1 MSDSEAPT
9 RIPSID
15 PKADKAERG
24 AVSTKLSSTTDAPQR
39 PKPKQFSH
47 SFWDPQIAHLRALY
61 FKITAMSIVLLVF
74 VVWACLP
81 VYWGSLWKA
90 PVLTR
95 NLRAW
100 VIDRDGQALG
110 NAVAG
115 AIMNTTTSGIN
126 QTLGWQKMDPSAFPT
141 DEDVALGVV
150 EERAWVAVVI
160 AQGATAKLAA
170 ARQNGDSSY
179 DPTSLITLYYSQARN
194 EVAAGIY
201 LPMTQTL
208 LTKTLF
214 QFNAVST
221 AQYLAGIAGNQT
233 AINLLARAPQTI
245 SGPVY
250 FALNNLRPYTAQV
263 ATAVTLVGFIYVIIL
278 SFFVTM
284 SGAGAREVIAPY
296 LTTASLIKL
305 RLIIPIILYLP
316 LSLIY
321 SMISLPFKLPF
332 GAKYS
337 YAGGFF
343 LFWVLNYAGML
354 SLGLATEF
362 ALTLLTQ
369 RFVAFFLIPFIVV
382 NVSVSVLPHEL
393 QPWFY
398 KYGYGFPVFNLGQA
412 VRTIIFNT
420 KNHLGRNF
428 AVLIAWTILS
438 LITVPLMIYVT
449 RQREI
454 REEQARRLPD
464 EREEEIREDQR
475 RVDFGAGT
483 TAQFTPGEE
492 RRVEAAERLDRGEKP
507 LVA

>member
-15 PKADKAERG
+15 GKQDKAERG
-24 AVSTKLSSTTDAPQR
+24 VTTKVTPNMDNAQR
-39 PKPKQFSH
+39 QRPKQFSH
-47 SFWDPQIAHLRALY
+47 SFWDPKIAHLRALY
-61 FKITAMSIVLLVF
+61 FKITAMSIVLLII

-115 AIMNTTTSGIN
+115 AIMNTTTSGIK
-126 QTLGWQKMDPSAFPT
+126 QTLGWQKLDASMFPT
-141 DEDVALGVV
+141 NDDVALGVV
-150 EERAWVAVVI
+150 DERAWVAVVI
-160 AQGATAKLAA
+160 AEGATAKLAA
-170 ARQNGDSSY
+170 ARANGDATY
-179 DPTSLITLYYSQARN
+179 DPTSLISVYYSQARN
-194 EVAAGIY
+194 EVASGIY
-201 LPMTQTL
+201 LPLTQTL
-208 LTKTLF
+208 LIKTLF
-214 QFNAVST
+214 QFNAQST

-233 AINLLARAPQTI
+233 AIQLLARAPQTI
-245 SGPVY
+245 STPAY
-250 FALNNLRPYTAQV
+250 FTLFNLRPYTAQV

-305 RLIIPIILYLP
+305 RLIMPIILYFP

-332 GAKYS
+332 GAKYT

-343 LFWVLNYAGML
+343 LFWVLNYVGML

-369 RFVAFFLIPFIVV
+369 RFVAFFLIPFIVI

-428 AVLIAWTILS
+428 GVLIAWAVLS
-438 LITVPLMIYVT
+438 LITVPIIIYVT

-454 REEQARRLPD
+454 REEQAKTLPD
-464 EREEEIREDQR
+464 EREEEIREEQR
-475 RVDFGAGT
+475 RIDFGAGT
-483 TAQFTPGEE
+483 TAQLSPSEE
-492 RRVEAAERLDRGEKP
+492 RRVEEAERQDRGEKP